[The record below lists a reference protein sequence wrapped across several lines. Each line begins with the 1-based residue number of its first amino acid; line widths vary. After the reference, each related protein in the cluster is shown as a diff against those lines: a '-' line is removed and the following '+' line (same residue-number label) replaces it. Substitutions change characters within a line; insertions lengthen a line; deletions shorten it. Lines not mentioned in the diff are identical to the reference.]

1 MHVHGTQNGLHAAFF
16 DDHEGHVGVFST
28 GAESLDGTALLV
40 DVVIVLFHS
49 ADYEGNANWLARRWL
64 VPRDLRPDRARLQA
78 GRRRKVARVHAES
91 DLTPGQIIGSM
102 LSTAPAIHIL
112 TSFRAVLLL
121 CVLSPGRDPR
131 ASPSQTC
138 REFGCLRMKNYIETI
153 VL

>member
-1 MHVHGTQNGLHAAFF
+1 VHVHGTQNGLHAAFF

-91 DLTPGQIIGSM
+91 DLTPGQIIGSI
-102 LSTAPAIHIL
+102 LQRLRSTFSLH
-112 TSFRAVLLL
+112 FEQFFF
-121 CVLSPGRDPR
+121 CVCFHRDVTRVQARRRPV
-131 ASPSQTC
+131 AN
-138 REFGCLRMKNYIETI
+138 LAA
-153 VL
+153 

>member
-1 MHVHGTQNGLHAAFF
+1 MQMPRHIAKGSTMRAVSFVGSVRHNCVLAHALWA
-16 DDHEGHVGVFST
+16 
-28 GAESLDGTALLV
+28 
-40 DVVIVLFHS
+40 VIVPRLLREL
-49 ADYEGNANWLARRWL
+49 DKNW
-64 VPRDLRPDRARLQA
+64 VVELRPDRARLQA
-78 GRRRKVARVHAES
+78 RCRRKVARVHAES

-102 LSTAPAIHIL
+102 LSTAPAIHIFA
-112 TSFRAVLLL
+112 SFRAVLLL